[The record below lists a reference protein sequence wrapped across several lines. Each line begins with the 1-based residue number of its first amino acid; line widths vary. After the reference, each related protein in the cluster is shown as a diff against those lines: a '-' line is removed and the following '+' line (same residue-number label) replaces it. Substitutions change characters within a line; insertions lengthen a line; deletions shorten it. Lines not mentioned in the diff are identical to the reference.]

1 LKSVDIFTGAWNG
14 DRLASL
20 TFPQAWDVQV
30 IGEGAGP
37 ALDADAMRARMRAP
51 IGSPGLCELARG
63 RRNAVIIIDDIS
75 RPTPTAD
82 VLPFVLDELQ
92 AGGMPL
98 SQVKVVI
105 AAGGHEAAPERENLM
120 KVGVDNARRVAWEL
134 HDPDGELVYAG
145 KSPSAIPLHINRTV
159 MDAELK
165 IGIGGITPHDGAGFS
180 GGSKILV
187 PGVAGTQTARYL
199 HDFLKGAKQ
208 RGASIDNDFRREL
221 DVITGRLG
229 LNFIVNV
236 ILNHERRIAALFAG
250 DRVEAH
256 RAGVAVATEKFRVTP
271 AEDVQVVV
279 SNTYPF
285 DSDLWFMPWGLWP
298 LMAAPEGA
306 SKVAIADGWKGPG
319 SHRLKPAHLSFAGRV
334 FTRLKTIRPR
344 HALKQARHLFTSL
357 TRTRSRR
364 QLEFMLVAPNIS
376 SEDVAKRF
384 PAAPHFRDWDAAL
397 AELRRKHGDG
407 PVRVAVYP
415 CAPLQY
421 SLSARAAGGGGG
433 Q

>member
-1 LKSVDIFTGAWNG
+1 MKSVEISTGAWNG
-14 DRLASL
+14 DRRVTLS
-20 TFPQAWDVQV
+20 FPDTWDVQV
-30 IGEGAGP
+30 VGESPGP
-37 ALDADAMRARMRAP
+37 ALSADEMRARLHAP
-51 IGSPGLCELARG
+51 VGTPRLSELARG
-63 RRNAVIIIDDIS
+63 CRNAVIIIDDIS

-82 VLPFVLDELQ
+82 VLPLVLEELQ

-98 SQVKVVI
+98 SQVTIVI
-105 AAGGHEAAPERENLM
+105 AAGGHEAAPERESLM
-120 KVGVDNARRVAWEL
+120 KVGPETARRVAWEL
-134 HDPDGELVYAG
+134 HDPDGDLVAAG
-145 KSPSAIPLHINRTV
+145 KSPSHIPLFINRTV
-159 MDAELK
+159 MNADLK

-199 HDFLKGAKQ
+199 HDFLKGARQ

-250 DRVEAH
+250 DRVLAH
-256 RAGVAVATEKFRVTP
+256 REGVAVATEKFRVTP
-271 AEDVQVVV
+271 VKDAQIVV

-285 DSDLWFMPWGLWP
+285 DANLWFMPWGLWP
-298 LMAAPEGA
+298 LMSAPPGA
-306 SKVAIADGWKGPG
+306 SKVAIADGWQGPG
-319 SHRLKPAHLSFAGRV
+319 SHRLKPTELSFVGRAFV
-334 FTRLKTIRPR
+334 RFRTLRPR
-344 HALKQARHLFTSL
+344 HILKQVRHLVTSL

-364 QLEFMLVAPNIS
+364 QLEFMLVAPNIT

-384 PAAPHFRDWDAAL
+384 AVAPHFRDWDTL
-397 AELRRKHGDG
+397 LRELRARHGDG
-407 PVRVAVYP
+407 AVKVAVYP

-421 SLSARAAGGGGG
+421 SLEAGGGGG
-433 Q
+433 GAQ

>member
-1 LKSVDIFTGAWNG
+1 VSAVEIGTGAWNG
-14 DRLASL
+14 DRRITI
-20 TFPQAWDVQV
+20 TFPESWQVQLV
-30 IGEGAGP
+30 GESAGP
-37 ALDADAMRARMRAP
+37 ALDAAAMRACMRAP
-51 IGSPGLCELARG
+51 IGCPPLAELARG
-63 RRNAVIIIDDIS
+63 KQSAVIIIDDIS

-82 VLPFVLDELQ
+82 VLPFVLEELE

-98 SQVKVVI
+98 SQVKIVI

-120 KVGVDNARRVAWEL
+120 KIGAETARRVAWEL
-134 HDPDGELVYAG
+134 HEPDGDLVAAG
-145 KSPSAIPLHINRTV
+145 KSPSGIPLFINRTV
-159 MDAELK
+159 MNAELK

-236 ILNHERRIAALFAG
+236 ILNHERRVAALFAG

-256 RAGVAVATEKFRVTP
+256 RAGVAVATEKFRVAP
-271 AEDVQVVV
+271 PQDVQVVV

-285 DSDLWFMPWGLWP
+285 DADLWFMPWGLWP
-298 LMAAPEGA
+298 LMSAPAGA
-306 SKVAIADGWKGPG
+306 SKVAIGDGWKGPG
-319 SHRLKPAHLSFAGRV
+319 SHRLKPTQLSFLGRA
-334 FTRLKTIRPR
+334 FLRLKTLRPR
-344 HALKQARHLFTSL
+344 HVLKQARHLVTSL

-364 QLEFMLVAPNIS
+364 QLEFLLVAPNIT

-384 PAAPHFRDWDAAL
+384 AVAPHYRDWEGVL
-397 AELRRKHGDG
+397 AELRRRHGDG
-407 PVRVAVYP
+407 PVKVAVYP
-415 CAPLQY
+415 CAPLAY
-421 SLSARAAGGGGG
+421 SLSAGASGGGG

>member
-1 LKSVDIFTGAWNG
+1 MFTGAWNG
-14 DRLASL
+14 DRRVTLA
-20 TFPQAWDVQV
+20 FPDAWDVQV
-30 IGEGAGP
+30 IGESAGP
-37 ALDADAMRARMRAP
+37 ALDADAMRARMHVP
-51 IGSPGLCELARG
+51 IGSPRLSELARE
-63 RRNAVIIIDDIS
+63 RRSAAIIIDDIS

-82 VLPFVLDELQ
+82 VLPHVLDELE

-120 KVGVDNARRVAWEL
+120 KVGAGNARRVAWEL
-134 HDPDGELVYAG
+134 HDPDGDLVYVG

-159 MDAELK
+159 MNAELK

-221 DVITGRLG
+221 DIITGRLG
-229 LNFIVNV
+229 LNFIANV
-236 ILNHERRIAALFAG
+236 VLNHERRVAALFAG

-256 RAGVAVATEKFRVTP
+256 RAGVAFAEEKFRVTP

-285 DSDLWFMPWGLWP
+285 DADLWFMPWGLWP
-298 LMAAPEGA
+298 LMSAPEGA
-306 SKVAIADGWKGPG
+306 SKVAIGDGWKGPG
-319 SHRLKPAHLSFAGRV
+319 SHRLKPTGLSFAGRV
-334 FTRLKTIRPR
+334 FVRLKTIRPR

-364 QLEFMLVAPNIS
+364 QLDFMLLAPNIS
-376 SEDVAKRF
+376 SADVAKRF
-384 PAAPHFRDWDAAL
+384 SAAPHFLDWDSVL
-397 AELRRKHGDG
+397 AELRKRHGDG

-415 CAPLQY
+415 CAPLAY
-421 SLSARAAGGGGG
+421 SLKARPAGGGGG

>member
-1 LKSVDIFTGAWNG
+1 MKSVPIFTGAWNG
-14 DRLASL
+14 DRQASL
-20 TFPQAWDVQV
+20 TFPDAWDVQV
-30 IGEGAGP
+30 IGRSAGP

-51 IGSPGLCELARG
+51 IGSPRLAELARG
-63 RRNAVIIIDDIS
+63 AKRAAIIIDDIS

-82 VLPFVLDELQ
+82 ILPLVLEELE
-92 AGGMPL
+92 AGGMAL
-98 SQVKVVI
+98 SQVTIVI
-105 AAGGHEAAPERENLM
+105 AAGGHEAAPERESLM
-120 KVGVDNARRVAWEL
+120 KVGEETARRVAWEL
-134 HDPDGELVYAG
+134 HDPDGDLVAAG
-145 KSPSAIPLHINRTV
+145 KSPSHIPLFINRTV
-159 MDAELK
+159 MEADLK

-236 ILNHERRIAALFAG
+236 ILNHERRVAALFAG
-250 DRVEAH
+250 DRVLAH
-256 RAGVAVATEKFRVTP
+256 REGVGVATEKFRVTP

-285 DSDLWFMPWGLWP
+285 DANLWFMPWGLWP
-298 LMAAPEGA
+298 LMAAPPGA
-306 SKVAIADGWKGPG
+306 SKVAIADGWQGPG
-319 SHRLKPAHLSFAGRV
+319 SHRLKPTELSFLGRV
-334 FTRLKTIRPR
+334 FVRLKTLRPR
-344 HALKQARHLFTSL
+344 HVFKQARHLVTSL
-357 TRTRSRR
+357 TRTRNRR
-364 QLEFMLVAPNIS
+364 QLEFMLLAPNITS
-376 SEDVAKRF
+376 ADVARRF
-384 PAAPHFRDWDAAL
+384 AAAPHYLDWESVL
-397 AELRRKHGDG
+397 AELRKRHGDG
-407 PVRVAVYP
+407 PVKVAVYP

-421 SLSARAAGGGGG
+421 SLSAKPAGGGGG

>member
-1 LKSVDIFTGAWNG
+1 MKAVEISTGAWNG
-14 DRLASL
+14 DRRLALS
-20 TFPQAWDVQV
+20 FPDAWDVQV
-30 IGEGAGP
+30 VGESAGP
-37 ALDADAMRARMRAP
+37 ALSAEEMRARLRAP
-51 IGSPGLCELARG
+51 VGTPRLSELARG
-63 RRNAVIIIDDIS
+63 CRSAVIIIDDIS

-82 VLPFVLDELQ
+82 VLPLVLEELET
-92 AGGMPL
+92 GGMPL

-105 AAGGHEAAPERENLM
+105 AAGGHEAAPERESLM
-120 KVGVDNARRVAWEL
+120 KVGAETARRVAWEL
-134 HDPDGELVYAG
+134 HDPDGDLVAAG
-145 KSPSAIPLHINRTV
+145 KSPSHIPLFINRTV

-165 IGIGGITPHDGAGFS
+165 VGIGGITPHDGAGFS

-199 HDFLKGAKQ
+199 HDFLKGARQ

-250 DRVEAH
+250 DRVLAH

-271 AEDVQVVV
+271 VKDAQIVV

-285 DSDLWFMPWGLWP
+285 DANLWFMPWGLWP
-298 LMAAPEGA
+298 LMSAPPGA
-306 SKVAIADGWKGPG
+306 SKVAIADGWQGPG
-319 SHRLKPAHLSFAGRV
+319 SHRLKPTELSFVGRAFV
-334 FTRLKTIRPR
+334 RLRTLRPR
-344 HALKQARHLFTSL
+344 HILKQARHLVTSL

-364 QLEFMLVAPNIS
+364 QLEFMLVAPNITP
-376 SEDVAKRF
+376 EDVAKRF
-384 PAAPHFRDWDAAL
+384 AVAPHFRDWDTL
-397 AELRRKHGDG
+397 LGELRAKHGEG
-407 PVRVAVYP
+407 AVKVAVYP

-421 SLSARAAGGGGG
+421 SLEAGGGGG
-433 Q
+433 GAQ